1 MRATRSAESALSS
14 TARRRPFSVLFSGM
28 GLDSCRRGGGAGRGS
43 GPLIGTV
50 GDLGLMISDAQ
61 SIDDIV
67 DVLAAVPCHDLKT
80 EAGAALGHGRI
91 FDEVGDDAER
101 RQFGGDEPGQ

>member
-14 TARRRPFSVLFSGM
+14 TARRRPFSVLLSDM
-28 GLDSCRRGGGAGRGS
+28 GLDSCRCGGGVGRRP

-50 GDLGLMISDAQ
+50 GDLGLMVGDAQ

-67 DVLAAVPCHDLKT
+67 DVLAAVPRHDLQA

-91 FDEVGDDAER
+91 FDEIADDAER
-101 RQFGGDEPGQ
+101 RQFAG